1 MICGA
6 RARALPSITRAKATH
21 PDEHDQQMAGALHEE
36 NVALHRVGPLRRVR
50 KAASAGQAGRFSSN
64 GCAPWPESVG
74 L

>member
-50 KAASAGQAGRFSSN
+50 KAASAG
-64 GCAPWPESVG
+64 
-74 L
+74 